1 MARDSLDTRTMDD
14 LARDLRFALRTFGK
28 APAFTAVVLLT
39 LGLGI
44 GANTAIFTLMDQILF
59 RLLPVKDPGRL
70 VILDAPGPFSGASHR
85 HFETLNP
92 LSHPMFEAFRDKADV
107 FSGVLANYNVPLHVT
122 VSGQTDRVD
131 GALVSG
137 TFFDVLGLR
146 PAAGRLFT
154 ADDDRTPG
162 AHPVVVLTHG
172 FWTRRFAADPKVVGL
187 SMSVNGHPMTVVGI
201 APPGFHGLGVGEPAD
216 AFVPLTMQ
224 REVIPTWTRG
234 IGDWRVRWLTVI
246 ARLKDGVSLEQAKAG
261 ANVLYAQLL
270 QEDLQRIDTR
280 SERFRTEFLKKRLEL
295 LPGGRGVSSLREES
309 QAPLLLLMG
318 MVALVL
324 MIACANVANLLLAR
338 ASSRQREVAVRLAL
352 GASRA
357 RLMRQLLVESLALS
371 LAGGALGLALS
382 VWTAEALVRA
392 LPYEAAAR
400 VLSTTPDLRVA
411 LFALA
416 LSVLTGIAFGLAPA
430 VQSTRPELAPTLK
443 NEAGSVLGGAAPFR
457 FRKGLVVAQ
466 VTLSLLLLIG
476 AGLFTRSLMN
486 LRRLN
491 PGFEP
496 QSILTF
502 SVDPA
507 LNGYPSERRLAVLK
521 QIQDEIAA
529 EPGVRSVSMA
539 EVALMTNSDESST
552 VAVEGYEA
560 KEGENMNPNFNG
572 VGTQFF
578 STLGIP
584 LLAGRDFTDAD
595 RLGAPKVAI
604 VNQTFARY
612 FFGDKDPL
620 GRRFSRGRSKEKD
633 ILIVGVVR
641 SGKAGSLR
649 EEPLRFVYVPYAQD
663 PDVGAMTFYAR
674 SAMDVEALAPRL
686 RALVQKVDATLPVKN
701 LKTMSAQIGE
711 SLFADRLVAAL
722 SAAFGALATLLAAL
736 GLYGVMSYA
745 VAQRTREI
753 GIRVA
758 LGADRRRV
766 LGMVLKEVAVLA
778 GIGVVV
784 GLPSGYALGRLVQS
798 QLFGLT
804 ARDPLTFALATLT
817 LVATALLAGYLPAAR
832 AARVQPMV
840 ALRQS

>member
-1 MARDSLDTRTMDD
+1 MDD
-14 LARDLRFALRTFGK
+14 FARDLRFALRALRKTPG
-28 APAFTAVVLLT
+28 FTAVVLLT

-59 RLLPVKDPGRL
+59 RSLPVKAPERL
-70 VILDAPGPFSGASHR
+70 VILDGPGPFSGSSHR
-85 HFETLNP
+85 HFETLTP
-92 LSHPMFEAFRDKADV
+92 LSHPMFEALRDRADV
-107 FSGVLANYNVPLHVT
+107 FGGVLANYAVPLHVT
-122 VSGQTDRVD
+122 VGGQTERVD

-146 PAAGRLFT
+146 AAAGRLFT

-187 SMSVNGHPMTVVGI
+187 SISVNGHPTTVVGV
-201 APPGFHGLGVGEPAD
+201 APPAFHGLGVGEPTD
-216 AFVPLTMQ
+216 VFVPLMMQ
-224 REVIPTWTRG
+224 REVIPIWTRG
-234 IGDWRVRWLTVI
+234 IGDWRARWLTVM
-246 ARLKDGVSLEQAKAG
+246 ARLKDGVSLEQARAG

-270 QEDLQRIDTR
+270 QEDLQRIESR
-280 SERFRTEFLKKRLEL
+280 SESFRTAFLKKRLDL
-295 LPGGRGVSSLREES
+295 LPGSRGISSLREES
-309 QAPLLLLMG
+309 KTPLLMLMG
-318 MVALVL
+318 MVGLVL

-357 RLMRQLLVESLALS
+357 RLIRQLLVECLVLS

-382 VWTAEALVRA
+382 VWTSEVLVRA
-392 LPYEAAAR
+392 IPFGAAAR
-400 VLSTTPDLRVA
+400 VLSTTPDLRIGV
-411 LFALA
+411 FALA
-416 LSVLTGIAFGLAPA
+416 LSVLTALVFGLAPA
-430 VQSTRPELAPTLK
+430 LQSTRPELAPTLK
-443 NEAGSVLGGAAPFR
+443 NEAGTVLGGAAPFR

-496 QSILTF
+496 QSLLTF
-502 SVDPA
+502 SIDPS
-507 LNGYPSERRLAVLK
+507 LNGYPLERRLAVLK
-521 QIQDEIAA
+521 QVQDEIAA

-560 KEGENMNPNFNG
+560 KEGEDMNPNFNG

-584 LLAGRDFTDAD
+584 LLAGRDFTEAD
-595 RLGAPKVAI
+595 RLGAPRVAI
-604 VNQTFARY
+604 VNETFARY

-620 GRRFSRGRSKEKD
+620 GRRFSRGRNKEKD
-633 ILIVGVVR
+633 IQIVGVVKN
-641 SGKAGSLR
+641 GKAASLR
-649 EEPLRFVYVPYAQD
+649 EQPRRFVYVPYAQD
-663 PDVGAMTFYAR
+663 PDVGAMTLYAR
-674 SAMDVEALAPRL
+674 SAMDPEALAPRL
-686 RALVQKVDATLPVKN
+686 RALVQKVDPTLPVKN
-701 LKTMSAQIGE
+701 LKTMSTQIGE
-711 SLFADRLVAAL
+711 SLFAERLVAAL
-722 SAAFGALATLLAAL
+722 SAAFGLLATLLAAL

-745 VAQRTREI
+745 VSLRTREI

-758 LGADRRRV
+758 LGAVRGRV
-766 LGMVLKEVAVLA
+766 LRMVLKEVAVLA
-778 GIGVVV
+778 VIGVAL
-784 GLPSGYALGRLVQS
+784 GLPSGYGLGRLVES

-804 ARDPLTFALATLT
+804 ARDPVTFVAATLT
-817 LVATALLAGYLPAAR
+817 LLATALVAGYLPAAR
-832 AARVQPMV
+832 AARVEPME
-840 ALRQS
+840 ALRQA